1 MISVQMAVNSVKRTC
16 LNFYR
21 EISKYITFIKIEEK
35 NLKNKKK
42 TFILSALQTPNI
54 FQEMAMKLLG
64 YANMNQRMKLQE
76 ATAWLKSMD
85 NLIPDRFLTS
95 NSTPEIGY
103 PKASMSSL
111 T

>member
-1 MISVQMAVNSVKRTC
+1 MAVNSVKRTC